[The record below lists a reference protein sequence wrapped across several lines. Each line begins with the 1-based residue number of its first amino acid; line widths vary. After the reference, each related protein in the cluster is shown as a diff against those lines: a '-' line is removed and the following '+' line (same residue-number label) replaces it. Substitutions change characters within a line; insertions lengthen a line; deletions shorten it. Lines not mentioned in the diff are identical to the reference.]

1 MTEANVK
8 LKPDR
13 EFFPASKP
21 WDEANGEVRLI
32 GMRCSVC
39 GTRAFPAKDIC
50 HECGNEKGIEPA
62 HLSSTGTLYS
72 FAEVRAVPKG
82 FPSPYVIGYV
92 DLEDGVR
99 LFGQVEHLAAELKV
113 DEPVRV
119 VLGQVRTSAEGVPV
133 ISYKFRKR

>member
-1 MTEANVK
+1 MTDAKAE

-13 EFFPASKP
+13 EYFPASKP
-21 WDEANGEVRLI
+21 WEEANGEVRLI
-32 GMRCSVC
+32 GMRCPVC

-50 HECGNEKGIEPA
+50 HECGNEKGMESA
-62 HLSSTGTLYS
+62 LLSPTGTLYS
-72 FAEVRAVPKG
+72 FAQVHAAPKG

-99 LFGQVEHLAAELKV
+99 LFGQVEHPAAELKV

-119 VLGQVRTSAEGVPV
+119 VLGQVRTNPDGIPV

>member
-1 MTEANVK
+1 MSNAGAR
-8 LKPDR
+8 PDK
-13 EFFPASKP
+13 EYFPASKP
-21 WDEANGEVRLI
+21 WKESDGEVRLI
-32 GMRCSVC
+32 GMRCPEC

-50 HECGNEKGIEPA
+50 HECGNEKGLEPA
-62 HLSSTGTLYS
+62 LLAPTGTLYS
-72 FAEVRAVPKG
+72 FSEVHAALKG

-99 LFGQVEHLAAELKV
+99 VFGQVEHPGAELKV

-119 VLGQVRTSAEGVPV
+119 VLGLVKTNAEGVPV